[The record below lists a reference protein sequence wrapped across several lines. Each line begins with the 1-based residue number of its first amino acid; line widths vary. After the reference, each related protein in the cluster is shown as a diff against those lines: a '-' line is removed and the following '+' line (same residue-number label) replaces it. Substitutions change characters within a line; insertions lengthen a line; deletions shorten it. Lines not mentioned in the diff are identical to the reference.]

1 MLSTNEHAITLDQ
14 ALILLFVNR
23 VAHIHTYRVYMMVGR
38 VVSLNCPIGTQQL
51 KYLQQKLML
60 ICKRSLHKQ
69 ATNRQQNEQNLWGIT
84 LCGLQSVNQLTVYS
98 WMSHFTLFGEGLW
111 WALLP
116 NFIQYTPGMQIMSL
130 HTGKFL
136 VARLSHMQTKI
147 QRSKQ
152 RKAGW
157 GPGNEATQER
167 RMKILTTLSGS
178 PSRTD
183 SLKEINAWVKWNNE
197 RICTLWELLDW
208 KTGILWE
215 NS

>member
-1 MLSTNEHAITLDQ
+1 MQLQ

-157 GPGNEATQER
+157 GPGNEATQEGVWKFWLHCLDHR
-167 RMKILTTLSGS
+167 HALTHSKRLMRGSNEIMKEFVHYESSWIEKL
-178 PSRTD
+178 
-183 SLKEINAWVKWNNE
+183 VYFE
-197 RICTLWELLDW
+197 RIH
-208 KTGILWE
+208 
-215 NS
+215 N